1 MMHIRCFKLKKMA
14 KMTKNWIKN
23 KYNPTDIWQT
33 KMTNS
38 SFTLPYA
45 KNKKKHLNSGISKK
59 LKEESTL
66 SDDEWTDITDF
77 STAIT
82 ESEGLINYSRESI
95 EFSRNVC
102 ESSNYKLSFNEIEY
116 EKSGNIKFSTMK
128 NVSVCDD
135 DVFPSFSISPLDKY
149 SFVDCLGENLIDGLS
164 YQKTNLD
171 KNNYVIKYFES
182 LNCSE
187 IAIKEIKSVGILHI
201 TKKHDAKFVPLTNA
215 KQQLTST
222 PLKVNSGHRELDISE
237 IKLDVDDENSKVDL
251 NIPAVEVTDKDKE
264 NLQIDDDEG
273 TRLQNLHDVS
283 QDDALNRMSVSARH
297 PYPICSVLSTLMKR
311 YKISNKTKGDSRNTK
326 SLQQYSVCC
335 LVSLFQKS

>member
-1 MMHIRCFKLKKMA
+1 MA
-14 KMTKNWIKN
+14 KVTKNWIKN
-23 KYNPTDIWQT
+23 KYNPIDIWQT

-45 KNKKKHLNSGISKK
+45 KNKKKNLNFGISKE

-95 EFSRNVC
+95 EFPRNVC
-102 ESSNYKLSFNEIEY
+102 ESSNYELSFNEIEY
-116 EKSGNIKFSTMK
+116 DKSGNIKFSTMK

-135 DVFPSFSISPLDKY
+135 DVFPSFSISPVDKY
-149 SFVDCLGENLIDGLS
+149 SFLDCLGENLIDGLS
-164 YQKTNLD
+164 HQKTNLN
-171 KNNYVIKYFES
+171 KNSHVIKYLES

-187 IAIKEIKSVGILHI
+187 IAIKQIKSVEELHI
-201 TKKHDAKFVPLTNA
+201 TKKHDVKCFPLTNA
-215 KQQLTST
+215 KHLTST

-237 IKLDVDDENSKVDL
+237 IKLDLDDQNSKIHL
-251 NIPAVEVTDKDKE
+251 SIPAVEVTDKDKE
-264 NLQIDDDEG
+264 NLQINDDEN
-273 TRLQNLHDVS
+273 TQLQKLHGIS
-283 QDDALNRMSVSARH
+283 KGGALNRMSISAEH
-297 PYPICSVLSTLMKR
+297 LYPVCSVLSTLMKQ

-326 SLQQYSVCC
+326 SLQQYPVCC